1 MSSLTATAAEDQLKK
16 KNGGPVEEAGV
27 HYFVIIPS
35 SSETTENNN
44 GPAKQARIGIKR
56 YAGLYCNN
64 CHVSVLKEGEE
75 SARYAGK
82 VHAEHC
88 ALCNAP
94 TNGKDGTISECNCFD
109 WHMAPHRLQQCFANN
124 KVIDSYGTSFSVPFL
139 LEKLIGTCPIQ
150 FYDKIEPN

>member
-1 MSSLTATAAEDQLKK
+1 MSTTDEQRHKGNSSSVSAAG
-16 KNGGPVEEAGV
+16 GGPVEEAGV

-35 SSETTENNN
+35 P
-44 GPAKQARIGIKR
+44 GAAAPKQARIGIKR
-56 YAGLYCNN
+56 YAGLYCNK

-82 VHAEHC
+82 VHADQC
-88 ALCNAP
+88 ALCGTP
-94 TNGKDGTISECNCFD
+94 TASATKDGTISECNCFD
-109 WHMAPHRLQQCFANN
+109 WHMAPHRLQQCFASN

-139 LEKLIGTCPIQ
+139 LEKLVGTCPIQ